1 MSLSRCH
8 WKRIMQCTNT
18 GIWEC
23 SSKIGLQASQMVNTE
38 FVEIRQNKAIEPI
51 LKMTASDPFCFSA
64 SFQSTRTMRIV
75 EKQQDITNEFATAF
89 LYEGRKQEKEI
100 AARTKQHASFAD
112 HAPRQW
118 CLFGWPCCNW
128 WSPQRCQYRCN
139 HRSKH
144 SCWGALLIVCGFGAW
159 LS

>member
-1 MSLSRCH
+1 
-8 WKRIMQCTNT
+8 
-18 GIWEC
+18 
-23 SSKIGLQASQMVNTE
+23 MVNTE

-51 LKMTASDPFCFSA
+51 LKMTASDRSA

-112 HAPRQW
+112 HAPRQ
-118 CLFGWPCCNW
+118 
-128 WSPQRCQYRCN
+128 
-139 HRSKH
+139 
-144 SCWGALLIVCGFGAW
+144 
-159 LS
+159 